1 MTIMRIAFTRDNSWS
16 TNGFI
21 GSSANHPNPMAKE
34 IFNAKI
40 EKTFIYMVV
49 FYHAKSQWPPEIT
62 NTYFS
67 ILILNLISRKIQNCF
82 LLFANPSRL
91 KQHTNPHQQQHH
103 QQQCDQI
110 GQFSLTLGKFL
121 EPLATIDS
129 PKSPTFLG
137 TFCKDVK
144 IYHFSSEVIFGQL
157 L

>member
-1 MTIMRIAFTRDNSWS
+1 MQIIPTQWLKKFLTQKLRKLLSIWR
-16 TNGFI
+16 
-21 GSSANHPNPMAKE
+21 
-34 IFNAKI
+34 
-40 EKTFIYMVV
+40 V

-91 KQHTNPHQQQHH
+91 KQHTNPHQQQHL

-110 GQFSLTLGKFL
+110 GQFILTLGKFL

>member
-1 MTIMRIAFTRDNSWS
+1 MQIIPTQWLKKFLTQKLRKLLSIWR
-16 TNGFI
+16 
-21 GSSANHPNPMAKE
+21 
-34 IFNAKI
+34 
-40 EKTFIYMVV
+40 V

-110 GQFSLTLGKFL
+110 GQFILTLGKFL
-121 EPLATIDS
+121 EPLVTIDS